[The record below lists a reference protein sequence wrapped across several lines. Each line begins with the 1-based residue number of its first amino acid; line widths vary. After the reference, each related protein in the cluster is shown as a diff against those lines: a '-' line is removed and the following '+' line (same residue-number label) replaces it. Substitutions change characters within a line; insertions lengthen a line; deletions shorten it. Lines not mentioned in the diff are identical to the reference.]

1 MMLAEQATYQAT
13 TVHKWLSDQLGQ
25 QRELLLIIDR
35 LAEPDPIQILFSAD
49 LMQNYVNLYQGTEFA
64 DLANI
69 GPWLVAVGAS
79 EIERIQSLLDAP
91 ERNWGWLA
99 STDSIDLSAL
109 AHHWRERM
117 YVDEEG
123 QRSLYRFQ
131 DNRVIVRHLAELAP
145 AQQPLLLGPLSSAL
159 CWDGERWRCFDNS
172 RPAQY
177 PAPFEAAW
185 LALPEPNTVVRE
197 IQRHNLALWLWQNH
211 SAATAQLVE
220 TRILSDWLDEQL
232 DKAERW
238 HWRSA
243 ERIQLLLRYQLD
255 PALASHS
262 EWPPYDHEAPDVHFS
277 RISQVLFNA
286 SIARDHR
293 Q

>member
-1 MMLAEQATYQAT
+1 MMQSEQATYQTT
-13 TVHKWLSDQLGQ
+13 TVHKWLSEQLGQ

-35 LAEPDPIQILFSAD
+35 LAEPDPVQILFSAD

-64 DLANI
+64 DLADI
-69 GPWLVAVGAS
+69 GPWLVVMSAFEVAK
-79 EIERIQSLLDAP
+79 IQPLLDTP
-91 ERNWGWLA
+91 EHNWGWLA
-99 STDSIDLSAL
+99 SADSIDLSAL

-131 DNRVIVRHLAELAP
+131 DNRVIARHLTELAP
-145 AQQPLLLGPLSSAL
+145 VQRSLLLGPLNSAL
-159 CWDGERWRCFDNS
+159 CWDGECWRCFDNS
-172 RPAQY
+172 RPEHY

-185 LALPEPNTVVRE
+185 LTLPEPDTVVRE
-197 IQRHNLALWLWQNH
+197 IQRHNLTLWLWQNH
-211 SAATAQLVE
+211 SAATARLAE

-238 HWRSA
+238 HWRSG

-255 PALASHS
+255 PALANHP
-262 EWPPYDHEAPDVHFS
+262 EWPPYEHEAPDVHFS
-277 RISQVLFNA
+277 RVSRVLFKA
-286 SIARDHR
+286 SIARDH
-293 Q
+293 QQ